1 MREFK
6 VRNGS
11 YLKSKNKTS
20 DMMYTI
26 LIILSFFILFSTY
39 KNGIYPVIKGY
50 GSLYLVFKPL
60 IFAVVASITGL
71 LTEYLYYLIRKNKK
85 SIYELFTENYAIIP
99 GVFLS
104 LVISINTPLY
114 LVILGSIIG
123 YLNPYEVDT
132 ISSATPLSN
141 MTAGSYVLTY
151 DKLVAPFGS
160 LLNFFFGNI
169 PGAIGETSSLLCVV
183 SFIYLTYKKMIK
195 WRIPVS
201 YVLTVVLISSV
212 ICITKDIGLWFIL
225 FNILSGGLLFG
236 AVFMATDPVT
246 TPITNTGQLISGVF
260 LGIITMFIR
269 YLTPL
274 PEGVLISILIVNL
287 ITILINYLSIKLYN
301 KKIIKISLIILS
313 TIIALVLGVIISTK
327 VLNKEPDDSFS
338 ILSKTKSGNI
348 TTYEVMGRGYAGKN
362 SLKLKIVFTS
372 GNISNIELLKS
383 NETYTAIIKDNNYLD
398 KIKNNQNNLDNL
410 DTISGCTYSTKYLKE
425 MVTKT
430 IEDYNK

>member
-60 IFAVVASITGL
+60 IFVVVASITGL

-114 LVILGSIIG
+114 LVILGSIIASLSKVLTGGFGKNKLNPALAGSLFITVIFSSLVGG

-169 PGAIGETSSLLCVV
+169 PGAIGETSSLLCIV
-183 SFIYLTYKKMIK
+183 SFIYLTYKKMIN

-212 ICITKDIGLWFIL
+212 ICITKDI
-225 FNILSGGLLFG
+225 
-236 AVFMATDPVT
+236 
-246 TPITNTGQLISGVF
+246 
-260 LGIITMFIR
+260 
-269 YLTPL
+269 
-274 PEGVLISILIVNL
+274 
-287 ITILINYLSIKLYN
+287 
-301 KKIIKISLIILS
+301 
-313 TIIALVLGVIISTK
+313 
-327 VLNKEPDDSFS
+327 
-338 ILSKTKSGNI
+338 
-348 TTYEVMGRGYAGKN
+348 
-362 SLKLKIVFTS
+362 
-372 GNISNIELLKS
+372 
-383 NETYTAIIKDNNYLD
+383 
-398 KIKNNQNNLDNL
+398 
-410 DTISGCTYSTKYLKE
+410 
-425 MVTKT
+425 
-430 IEDYNK
+430 

>member
-1 MREFK
+1 
-6 VRNGS
+6 
-11 YLKSKNKTS
+11 
-20 DMMYTI
+20 
-26 LIILSFFILFSTY
+26 
-39 KNGIYPVIKGY
+39 
-50 GSLYLVFKPL
+50 
-60 IFAVVASITGL
+60 
-71 LTEYLYYLIRKNKK
+71 
-85 SIYELFTENYAIIP
+85 
-99 GVFLS
+99 
-104 LVISINTPLY
+104 
-114 LVILGSIIG
+114 
-123 YLNPYEVDT
+123 
-132 ISSATPLSN
+132 
-141 MTAGSYVLTY
+141 
-151 DKLVAPFGS
+151 
-160 LLNFFFGNI
+160 
-169 PGAIGETSSLLCVV
+169 
-183 SFIYLTYKKMIK
+183 
-195 WRIPVS
+195 
-201 YVLTVVLISSV
+201 
-212 ICITKDIGLWFIL
+212 
-225 FNILSGGLLFG
+225 
-236 AVFMATDPVT
+236 MATDPVT
-246 TPITNTGQLISGVF
+246 TPITNTGQLISGVL

-313 TIIALVLGVIISTK
+313 TIIALLLGVIISTK

>member
-60 IFAVVASITGL
+60 IFVVVASITGL

-114 LVILGSIIG
+114 LVILGSIIASLSKVLTGGFGKNKLNPALAGSLFITVIFSSLVGG

-151 DKLVAPFGS
+151 DKLVTPFGS

-212 ICITKDIGLWFIL
+212 ICIT
-225 FNILSGGLLFG
+225 
-236 AVFMATDPVT
+236 
-246 TPITNTGQLISGVF
+246 
-260 LGIITMFIR
+260 
-269 YLTPL
+269 
-274 PEGVLISILIVNL
+274 
-287 ITILINYLSIKLYN
+287 
-301 KKIIKISLIILS
+301 
-313 TIIALVLGVIISTK
+313 
-327 VLNKEPDDSFS
+327 
-338 ILSKTKSGNI
+338 
-348 TTYEVMGRGYAGKN
+348 
-362 SLKLKIVFTS
+362 
-372 GNISNIELLKS
+372 
-383 NETYTAIIKDNNYLD
+383 
-398 KIKNNQNNLDNL
+398 
-410 DTISGCTYSTKYLKE
+410 
-425 MVTKT
+425 
-430 IEDYNK
+430 